1 MLFPDADTGIGDV
14 NPRIELPRADRHR
27 NAAAFRGV
35 FYPVVQDIAQSLR
48 RPLRVMLHRNRRR
61 AVRGQLDIFSVR
73 FRPYGTDRL
82 GDGLLKGRFFH
93 VQDKCPRLQPGHFD
107 QRLHQKF
114 QFIDLR
120 GHGLQKLRP
129 LFLGQLM
136 LPKDAGKHL
145 KIGNRG
151 FHLMGNIADQLLN
164 GLLIPLALHFALVH
178 DVIVLQKL
186 SLYPGRYA
194 VLIRP
199 LQLRLSPGNQG
210 IQRITYFVCKVKDLS
225 LPKPGP
231 QTG

>member
-1 MLFPDADTGIGDV
+1 M
-14 NPRIELPRADRHR
+14 
-27 NAAAFRGV
+27 
-35 FYPVVQDIAQSLR
+35 
-48 RPLRVMLHRNRRR
+48 
-61 AVRGQLDIFSVR
+61 
-73 FRPYGTDRL
+73 
-82 GDGLLKGRFFH
+82 
-93 VQDKCPRLQPGHFD
+93 
-107 QRLHQKF
+107 
-114 QFIDLR
+114 DLR
-120 GHGLQKLRP
+120 GYGFQKLRP
-129 LFLGQLM
+129 LFLCQLM
-136 LPKDAGKHL
+136 LSQDAGKHL
-145 KIGNRG
+145 DIGNRG